1 MYPEYNKVKRFLDE
15 ANLLDNT
22 DGQLKDIYELSILR
36 NRKEVACQYYNHLGK
51 LKGYKYSQFDKNVKI
66 LANAISVMLSEQEKN
81 KPVVLKMKNGPHW
94 GEAFWAI
101 AMSGFV
107 PLLIDA
113 RSGHSGT
120 KNLISQSKA
129 VAIISDDMYEYDICK
144 ISVSEILENT
154 KVVNSNFKP
163 SWANELILCS
173 SGTTGD
179 IKLMVFKGENF
190 TSQIKASLLMCEETK
205 DLMYPKKLGDL
216 KILAMIPF
224 HHIFGFVAVFL
235 WFTYYGKTIVYPE
248 SIAPSDILKI
258 CQKVGITH
266 VFSVPLFWDSMAQT
280 VQRKAQMA
288 DAKKAEFLK
297 NLIAYNTNK
306 ISKNE
311 AGKSAS
317 SLVRN
322 FVQKGILGNKVRYCI
337 SGGGYLSSSTAET
350 INGIG
355 YPLYNGYG
363 MTEIGVT
370 SVNLRPEVDE
380 RLKGNIGHPLNG
392 IEYKI
397 KISDPE
403 TKQGELFVKS
413 PIIHLKEIIGGI
425 EKETQFDEEGYF
437 ATGDIAMMDDNG
449 DYYIKGR
456 IKDVIINADGENIF
470 PDELELYFKKLPH
483 LSNLTIFGLKE
494 GNSTNEKIILVIEV
508 DTSCTDE
515 EYEQL
520 KKSIETVALSLPKNA
535 KIDDVYLSKNK
546 LPVANSMKV
555 KRFEVRKAIQT
566 GDPNYVSIHEKQV
579 HKNIEGFTESEINEI
594 REPLREIFSEI
605 LSLPKFK
612 IEDTAHWINDLGGD
626 SMSYVELLQKA
637 ESYFS
642 VTIDENLYGKLATLN
657 DFTQAILEAKKRK
670 K

>member
-1 MYPEYNKVKRFLDE
+1 MYPEYNKVKKFLDD
-15 ANLLDNT
+15 AYLLDATN
-22 DGQLKDIYELSILR
+22 GQLKDIYNLSIVR
-36 NRKEVACQYYNHLGK
+36 NRKEKACQFYNAYGK
-51 LKGYKYSQFDKNVKI
+51 LKSYKYSQFDKNVKI
-66 LANAISVMLSEQEKN
+66 IANALNILLCDLPKN
-81 KPVVLKMKNGPHW
+81 SPVVLKMKNGPHW

-101 AMSGFV
+101 AMSGYI

-113 RSGHSGT
+113 RTGHSGT
-120 KNLISQSKA
+120 KNLIAQSKA
-129 VAIISDDMYEYDICK
+129 VAIVSDDMYEYDIEK

-154 KVVNSNFKP
+154 KIVNINYKP
-163 SWANELILCS
+163 TWANELILCS

-190 TSQIKASLLMCEETK
+190 ANQIKASLLMGEETK
-205 DLMYPKKLGDL
+205 DLMYPKSMGQL

-235 WFTYYGKTIVYPE
+235 WFTYYGKTIIYPQ
-248 SIAPSDILKI
+248 SIAPTDILSI

-280 VQRKAQMA
+280 IQRKAQMA
-288 DAKKAEFLK
+288 DPKKAELLK
-297 NLIAYNTNK
+297 NLVAYNTNE
-306 ISKNE
+306 ISKDE

-337 SGGGYLSSSTAET
+337 SGGGYLSTTTAKT
-350 INGIG
+350 INGVG

-370 SVNLRPEVDE
+370 SVNLRPEVTE

-397 KISDPE
+397 KLENPE
-403 TKQGELFVKS
+403 DGQGELFVRS
-413 PIIHLKEIIGGI
+413 NIIHQKEIIGGV
-425 EKETQFDEEGYF
+425 ERETQFDEEGYF
-437 ATGDIAMMDDNG
+437 STGDIAMMDESG

-483 LSNLTIFGLKE
+483 LSNLTIFGMRE
-494 GNSTNEKIILVIEV
+494 GKSTNEKIILVIEV
-508 DTSCTDE
+508 DLSCTDE
-515 EYEQL
+515 EYEVL
-520 KKSIETVALSLPKNA
+520 KKQIEEIAMTLPKNA

-546 LPVANSMKV
+546 LPIANSMKV
-555 KRFEVRKAIQT
+555 KRFEVKKAIQN

-579 HKNIEGFTESEINEI
+579 HKQIEGFSESEINSI
-594 REPLREIFSEI
+594 REPLRVIFSEV

-637 ESYFS
+637 ETHFGIK
-642 VTIDENLYGKLATLN
+642 IDESLYGKLASLN
-657 DFTQAILEAKKRK
+657 DFTQAILEAMKSKK
-670 K
+670 